1 MVILQIQRGPYNL
14 RRGAVLFIPLARST
28 IYGNSSAQFRGSLI
42 WNKWSNLVKFSMSI
56 SEFKNIIQKI
66 GNIAVGVWYVEGS
79 TVWPN
84 FHVRLVLLCVPL
96 DHIDTSYLTL
106 YCSQL
111 TGCYMISKGTE
122 NVEHLRYWLV
132 WCVTFCVTLFATS
145 LFALCEYFVVF
156 VSWFLLV
163 IS

>member
-14 RRGAVLFIPLARST
+14 RRGAVLYIPLARST
-28 IYGNSSAQFRGSLI
+28 IYDTSSDHFRGSLV
-42 WNKWSNLVKFSMSI
+42 WNKLPNLVKFSMSKT
-56 SEFKNIIQKI
+56 EFKNIIQKI
-66 GNIAVGVWYVEGS
+66 RNIDCGVWYVEGS
-79 TVWPN
+79 TAWPN
-84 FHVRLVLLCVPL
+84 FHVRLVLLCVPF
-96 DHIDTSYLTL
+96 DHTDISYLTL

-111 TGCYMISKGTE
+111 TGCYMICKVTE

-132 WCVTFCVTLFATS
+132 WCVTFCVTLFATF
-145 LFALCEYFVVF
+145 LFTLCEYFVIF